1 MSMRDSA
8 LRTVAGAGARR
19 RRLQSLILALV
30 TLGSVAAALLAGQ
43 LLVGSN
49 APFDRGF
56 ARQNG
61 AHLTVQIDS
70 ARADEQQV
78 AATGRAPGVTAASGP
93 YPVVLAQ
100 EVLPT
105 SGFAL
110 PSDTGLMP
118 MTVAG
123 RASPGS
129 LVDDVS
135 LVSGHWAASPGEIVL
150 SSSVLASAQP
160 GGVLTFSSAPG
171 RPRLTVVGIAQSVS
185 RTADAWVVPGEV
197 ARLSPAGTAPSEEML
212 YRFTHAATTAQLT
225 ADQAAVTAA
234 LPAGTTLSAQSYL
247 AVKAANAQSAT
258 EVIPP
263 ALAAYGILGVA
274 MSVIILAGVVG
285 SAVGSSTRRI
295 GILKALGFTPGQ
307 VVRSYCMQS
316 LIPCAI
322 GIVLGTVI
330 GTAAAVDVLKKSSEA
345 LGAGDQ
351 PLTVWVELAVPLGA
365 AVLVGLTAL
374 LIALRAGR
382 LRTVEALTGRTPKAE
397 RGRRAQRVLART
409 RLPRHISLGLG
420 GPFARPART
429 LALTASIAFGVLAV
443 TLAIGISSSLG
454 QATSDLISG
463 SAAGDVQ
470 VATDGTNPNP
480 PRQQQSDR
488 VAAAIA
494 ATPGTGSSY
503 GTARLQL
510 PVSVASGNTEVIVY
524 QGDSLWGHYPVVSGH
539 WFSENGQAV
548 APTQF
553 LAATGTRLGDTV
565 VLTYQGRRV
574 PLTLVGEVFDTK
586 QEGMIVMTDVR
597 SFRSAIPMSL
607 FQVEVKSGTDVNSYV
622 RHLRSAIGAAGATAQ
637 ATQGGTLSVVLILDA
652 LSALM
657 TLMLVVVAGL
667 GVLGA
672 VVLDT
677 RERVH
682 DLGVYKAVGMT
693 PRQTVGMVLTSVG
706 WLGLI
711 AGAVGLPAGLA
722 LHTQVMQLMGDA
734 IGATMPP
741 DVLSVYNPAELVLLV
756 CSGIAIALLGALGPA
771 GWAGR
776 LPTATALRTE

>member
-1 MSMRDSA
+1 MRIGNAA

-43 LLVGSN
+43 LLVGTS

-61 AHLTVQIDS
+61 AHLTVQID
-70 ARADEQQV
+70 RAKADAQQV

-100 EVLPT
+100 DVLPGP
-105 SGFAL
+105 GFAL
-110 PSDTGLMP
+110 PSDVGLTP

-123 RASPGS
+123 RVSPGGP
-129 LVDDVS
+129 VDDVS
-135 LVSGHWAASPGEIVL
+135 LVSGRWAASPGEIVL
-150 SSSVLASAQP
+150 SSSVLASARP
-160 GGVLTFSSAPG
+160 GGVLTFAGAPG
-171 RPRLTVVGIAQSVS
+171 RPRLTVVGIAESVS
-185 RTADAWVVPGEV
+185 RTADAWVVPSEV
-197 ARLSPAGTAPSEEML
+197 ARLSPAGTASSEEML
-212 YRFTHAATTAQLT
+212 YRFADTATTAQLT
-225 ADQAAVTAA
+225 ADQAMVTAA
-234 LPAGTTLSAQSYL
+234 LPGGATLSAQSYL
-247 AVKAANAQSAT
+247 TVRAADEQGAT
-258 EVIPP
+258 RVVPP

-285 SAVGSSTRRI
+285 ATVGSSTRRI

-307 VVRSYCMQS
+307 VVRSYCLQS
-316 LIPCAI
+316 LIPCAVGI
-322 GIVLGTVI
+322 GLGTVI
-330 GTAAAVDVLKKSSEA
+330 GTVAAVEALKKSGAA

-351 PLTVWVELAVPLGA
+351 PLTLWVELAVPLGA

-374 LIALRAGR
+374 LVALRAGR
-382 LRTVEALTGRTPKAE
+382 LRTVEALTGRSPKAE

-420 GPFARPART
+420 GPFARPARS

-443 TLAIGISSSLG
+443 TLAIGISSSLDR
-454 QATSDLISG
+454 ASTDLSSG
-463 SAAGDVQ
+463 SGTSDVQ
-470 VATDGTNPNP
+470 VATNGSNPAP
-480 PRQQQSDR
+480 ARQQQSDR

-503 GTARLQL
+503 GTASLHL
-510 PVSVASGNTEVIVY
+510 PVSVASGNTDVIVY
-524 QGDSLWGHYPVVSGH
+524 QGDSSQGHYPLVSGH
-539 WFSENGQAV
+539 WFSGSGQAV
-548 APTQF
+548 VPTQF
-553 LAATGTRLGDTV
+553 LAATGTRLGGTV

-574 PLTLVGEVFDTK
+574 PLTLVGEVFDT
-586 QEGMIVMTDVR
+586 QQQGLTVMTDVR
-597 SFRSAIPMSL
+597 SLRSAIPMNF
-607 FQVEVKSGTDVNSYV
+607 FQVEVETGTDVTSYV
-622 RHLRSAIGAAGATAQ
+622 RHLGSATGAFGATVQ
-637 ATQGGTLSVVLILDA
+637 VSRSGTLSVVLVLDT
-652 LSALM
+652 LSTLM
-657 TLMLVVVAGL
+657 TLVLVVVAGL

-693 PRQTVGMVLTSVG
+693 PRQTAAMVLTSVG

-711 AGAVGLPAGLA
+711 AGAIGVPSGLA

-734 IGATMPP
+734 IGATMPS
-741 DVLSVYNPAELVLLV
+741 DVLSVYSSAELVLLA
-756 CSGIAIALLGALGPA
+756 CGGIVIAMLGALGPA